1 MSVEAH
7 NAKVEADNAR
17 ALKFVKEKAEKLAA
31 KSAPVAHAA
40 EGVTLLRA
48 DQVRMTPIKWLWPGW
63 LAAGKLHVVAGQ
75 PGTGKTTIAL
85 AIAATITSAG
95 RWPDGTRYPT
105 RHDAIVWSGEDD
117 PSDTLVPRLAV
128 SGAELARV
136 HFITGAYGPDG
147 RRSFDPAR
155 DMPMVAER
163 LAALP
168 EVRVL
173 ILDPLVSAVAGDSHH
188 NAEVRRS
195 LQPVVDLAGEHG
207 VAVVGITHYGKGTTG
222 RDPIDRVI
230 GSVAFGALARLVLAT
245 GKGQDGNRV
254 LVRAKSNIGPD
265 GGGFGYALD
274 HADHQGVTAGRI
286 LWGEPVEGSA
296 RDILGATEA
305 TDEHRDPEHADAVAW
320 LADALVA
327 GPLSAA
333 EVRRQADDAG
343 HAWRTVQR
351 AMGPAGVVAK
361 RIGFPSKTM
370 WTLAASSPVAPVAP
384 HSESGATGA
393 TEGSEAGFGA
403 TGVDDTTSEVCL

>member
-1 MSVEAH
+1 VSVESYI
-7 NAKVEADNAR
+7 AKVERDNEAAHKRVMQR
-17 ALKFVKEKAEKLAA
+17 ASKLAA
-31 KSAPVAHAA
+31 SEVPVAQAG

-85 AIAATITSAG
+85 AIAATLTSGG
-95 RWPDGTRYPT
+95 RWPDGTRYPA

-128 SGAELARV
+128 SGADLARV
-136 HFITGAYGPDG
+136 HFITGAHGPDG
-147 RRSFDPAR
+147 RRPFDPAR

-163 LAALP
+163 LAALRD
-168 EVRVL
+168 VRVL

-245 GKGQDGNRV
+245 GKGQDGDRV

-265 GGGFGYALD
+265 GGGFGYSLD
-274 HADHQGVTAGRI
+274 HADHHGVTAGRI

-296 RDILGATEA
+296 RDILGATEVSGDA
-305 TDEHRDPEHADAVAW
+305 DDHERDDAAAW
-320 LADALVA
+320 LADALAA
-327 GPLSAA
+327 GPLTAA
-333 EVRRQADDAG
+333 EVRRQADEAG

-351 AMGPAGVVAK
+351 AMGAAGVVAK
-361 RIGFPSKTM
+361 RTGFPSKTM
-370 WTLAASSPVAPVAP
+370 WALVEKCPVAAVAP
-384 HSESGATGA
+384 HLKAGATGA
-393 TEGSEAGFGA
+393 TEGFGA
-403 TGVDDTTSEVCL
+403 TGGEPEVVL